1 MPDRMEELP
10 GTSRSK
16 IMVTP
21 RQALAEAA
29 TYVESRIA
37 GPPQV
42 GVVLGSGLMHL
53 ATLLE
58 ASTKLSYAAIPH
70 FPISHVKGHQG
81 ALYVGKLGTQSVA
94 CLAGRVHGYEGC
106 APERVVFGAR
116 LLAQLGCRVV
126 LLTNAAGAVTRDFPQ
141 GTLMLITDHLNLT
154 GSNPLIGW
162 DEGCPQFVDMTD
174 AYDHRL
180 RRLAMKC
187 AAQVSVELREGV
199 YAGLSGPSY
208 ETPAE
213 VRMLAQLGASAVGM
227 STVHETIAL
236 RDLGVRV
243 LGLSC
248 ITNAAAGIEGCVL
261 DHEHV
266 QAIANSLGN
275 KLESL
280 FDCLVRRISEDT

>member
-1 MPDRMEELP
+1 MSCCLVNKRCR
-10 GTSRSK
+10 RSHSGFS
-16 IMVTP
+16 P
-21 RQALAEAA
+21 R
-29 TYVESRIA
+29 
-37 GPPQV
+37 
-42 GVVLGSGLMHL
+42 
-53 ATLLE
+53 
-58 ASTKLSYAAIPH
+58 H
-70 FPISHVKGHQG
+70 F
-81 ALYVGKLGTQSVA
+81 
-94 CLAGRVHGYEGC
+94 
-106 APERVVFGAR
+106 
-116 LLAQLGCRVV
+116 
-126 LLTNAAGAVTRDFPQ
+126 
-141 GTLMLITDHLNLT
+141 
-154 GSNPLIGW
+154 
-162 DEGCPQFVDMTD
+162 D
-174 AYDHRL
+174 AYNR
-180 RRLAMKC
+180 
-187 AAQVSVELREGV
+187 SVELREGV